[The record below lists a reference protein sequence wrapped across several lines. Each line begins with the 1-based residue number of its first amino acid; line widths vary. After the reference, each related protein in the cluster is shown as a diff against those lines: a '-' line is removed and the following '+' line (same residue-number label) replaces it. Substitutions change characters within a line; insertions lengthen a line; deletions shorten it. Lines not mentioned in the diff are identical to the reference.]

1 MHHPT
6 RHDRHQ
12 SQEEVIK
19 ICLVRK
25 IGCKEHYEQE
35 RSYEQKERADS
46 KDEFI
51 HAAIVPKPKFY
62 PCGTR
67 AEKSVRLNG

>member
-1 MHHPT
+1 M
-6 RHDRHQ
+6 
-12 SQEEVIK
+12 
-19 ICLVRK
+19 RK
-25 IGCKEHYEQE
+25 IGCKEHNEQKCPN
-35 RSYEQKERADS
+35 EQKERADS